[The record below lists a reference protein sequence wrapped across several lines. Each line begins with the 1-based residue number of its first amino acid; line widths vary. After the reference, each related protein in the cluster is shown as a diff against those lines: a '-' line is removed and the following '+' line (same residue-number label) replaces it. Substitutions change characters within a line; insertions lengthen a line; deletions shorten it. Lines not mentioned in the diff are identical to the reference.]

1 MGILEEMEDR
11 KVIGL
16 IETIIKKLLFLL
28 RVCLLYTDS
37 ECIINYR
44 FSMLS
49 PAIIPGLVLL
59 RLSVQSQSPSDRKQ

>member
-28 RVCLLYTDS
+28 RFSLLVQISS
-37 ECIINYR
+37 ENKI
-44 FSMLS
+44 
-49 PAIIPGLVLL
+49 
-59 RLSVQSQSPSDRKQ
+59 